1 MRTLVCTSCYTLRRP
16 SAKAN
21 RNQRFFFSVATSK
34 TSLSTPIVVEFDFL
48 RRKSRQ
54 LQKPRLAPLGRADVG
69 RTAPHG
75 RLARAA
81 AVAAVVVQVRSAPVG
96 RERARHDGFGRAQQI
111 RANLRGRSRCRR
123 HRLQQ
128 RARREAHAPLPGAV
142 QAFARADGERDEDRQ
157 PQQQL
162 QHRLHHVCEGA
173 ACPPCP
179 ASPRRGMRASP
190 RSASPRPPLSR
201 HSISTARP
209 RVQAMLLIRYVSGV
223 SLLPDA
229 SPAVPSN
236 YDHAPRCRSTPG
248 RSPRARRAVSLAAF
262 GRRTQNVLVG
272 AHSSK

>member
-1 MRTLVCTSCYTLRRP
+1 MGRRHLGAPQTKVVYSYSCRV
-16 SAKAN
+16 
-21 RNQRFFFSVATSK
+21 RF
-34 TSLSTPIVVEFDFL
+34 
-48 RRKSRQ
+48 
-54 LQKPRLAPLGRADVG
+54 
-69 RTAPHG
+69 
-75 RLARAA
+75 
-81 AVAAVVVQVRSAPVG
+81 SAPKVEAAPEASLG
-96 RERARHDGFGRAQQI
+96 SARPRRCRTHGSSRTS
-111 RANLRGRSRCRR
+111 RSRCGSGGGRGPGQKR
-123 HRLQQ
+123 SSGS
-128 RARREAHAPLPGAV
+128 RASSPRWVQTSAADTSKSTRPLTLPPPPTPATRSTRS
-142 QAFARADGERDEDRQ
+142 ARATSWRSAGFRPSGGERDEDRQ

-262 GRRTQNVLVG
+262 GRRTQNVLVR